1 MYYVCIDHKFVA
13 IEKQKRTKSRFS
25 DLLNN
30 FFEIGKNILHLAPI
44 GATDFAQI
52 LWVAHSFI

>member
-1 MYYVCIDHKFVA
+1 MFYEPSIVHIKIVNVLRLYRPQI
-13 IEKQKRTKSRFS
+13 
-25 DLLNN
+25 LNN